1 MVSPKNSV
9 TRKNVPRYY
18 TLNGQV
24 RYIYLTNKYGGLLKS
39 KSKFK
44 PALRNDLPIKKNTVF
59 ISVFGLGSMENVF
72 LPVELHTRSGL
83 HAAVD

>member
-1 MVSPKNSV
+1 MAVESDEHFIH
-9 TRKNVPRYY
+9 T
-18 TLNGQV
+18 T
-24 RYIYLTNKYGGLLKS
+24 ITGGLLKS

>member
-24 RYIYLTNKYGGLLKS
+24 RYIYLTYKYGGLLKS

-44 PALRNDLPIKKNTVF
+44 PALRNDLPIKKKYCIH
-59 ISVFGLGSMENVF
+59 ISFWSWIHGERFSA
-72 LPVELHTRSGL
+72 S
-83 HAAVD
+83 